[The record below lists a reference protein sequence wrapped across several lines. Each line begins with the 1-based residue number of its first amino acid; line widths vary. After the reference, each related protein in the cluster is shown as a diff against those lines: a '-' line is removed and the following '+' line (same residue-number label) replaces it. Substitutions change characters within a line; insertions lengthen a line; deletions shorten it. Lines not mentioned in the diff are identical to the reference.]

1 MFRLALWLLIAMS
14 GFTGVCAYGQ
24 EKPLKLSIRREWEG
38 ARSSA
43 PLSLR
48 VFSKWQRPELLEG
61 RLHIQA
67 SVSYTHLTCSNR
79 NSEETDPVWTSICWM
94 SRCLF
99 GAAA

>member
-67 SVSYTHLTCSNR
+67 FVNTQPISN
-79 NSEETDPVWTSICWM
+79 WTSLF
-94 SRCLF
+94 SRPCDVSLRRVCYALRVVAY
-99 GAAA
+99 GW